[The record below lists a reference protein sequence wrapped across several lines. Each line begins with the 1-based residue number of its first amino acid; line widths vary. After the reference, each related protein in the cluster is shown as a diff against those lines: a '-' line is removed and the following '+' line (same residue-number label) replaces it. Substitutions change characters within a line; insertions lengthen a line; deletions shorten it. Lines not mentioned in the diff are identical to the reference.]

1 MEGYA
6 NIANS
11 PLLWGITAVAVALVL
26 FQTIRFLKKSFTAGK
41 EMGISKE
48 DMKTAFVTGSISAV
62 GPSVVIVIG
71 MVSLLIVVGG
81 PTALMRLAYIGNVAY
96 ELLAAQFAA
105 DAYGV
110 ALTDAVIPPEVFS
123 TALWGMAIGCV
134 GWIIVTALLT
144 HRMDKFTNKLAGGN
158 ASMITV
164 VSTAAMLGAYGY
176 LNAGYAISMDGNT
189 IALITGFLIML
200 VITIAYKKTKKKWLN
215 EWGLTF
221 AMVGGVIA
229 AAIIF

>member
-6 NIANS
+6 KIANS
-11 PLLWGITAVAVALVL
+11 PVLWLITAIAVGLVL
-26 FQTIRFLKKSFTAGK
+26 FQTINFLRKSFKAGR
-41 EMGISKE
+41 EIGIPEE
-48 DMKTAFVTGSISAV
+48 DLHTAFKTGCISAV
-62 GPSVVIVIG
+62 GPSVVVVIG

-134 GWIIVTALLT
+134 GWIVVTALLT
-144 HRMDKFTNKLAGGN
+144 HRMDKFTNKLAGGS
-158 ASMITV
+158 AAMVTV
-164 VSTAAMLGAYGY
+164 ISSAAMLGAYGY
-176 LNAGYAISMDGNT
+176 LNAGYAISLDGNT
-189 IALITGFLIML
+189 VALLTGFVIML
-200 VITIAYKKTKKKWLN
+200 IVTYAYKKTKKKWLN

-221 AMVGGVIA
+221 AMVGGVIVA
-229 AAIIF
+229 ALF